1 MGKLLALILC
11 DFSQQF
17 YFKVLLLLLQ
27 KGGFRVTVSRFSV
40 MSMGEHRGDK
50 DTSGV
55 GGE

>member
-11 DFSQQF
+11 DLSQQF